1 MKSSFPAKSKP
12 ELLAPAGDWECARA
26 AVENG
31 ADAIYFGVDRFN
43 ARMRAKNFTLAELP
57 ELMAW
62 LHERGVHGYIT
73 FNTLIFTEELP
84 RAEEALR
91 SIIAAGADAVIVQD
105 AGIMRMIRQ
114 ISPDFPINA
123 STQMSITS
131 AEGIL
136 FAKKMGAYVTALG
149 RECSIREIEMIQ
161 QERMSRNTKDEKNI
175 FPLEVFI
182 HGALCVSCSGQ
193 CLASQALGGRS
204 ANRGECA
211 QPCRLPYQLIL
222 NGNELPLG
230 AKKFLLSPKDLLGL
244 EMIPDLIH
252 AGVTIFKI
260 EGRLK
265 SPEYVSSIS
274 RVYRQAIDT
283 AWDILSRNDFEPMAC
298 RETLA
303 KMLKEKRYELEMTFS
318 RGLGTGWMKGI
329 DQQNLCHARF
339 SGNKGFRIGKVTG
352 VQRGSVCIRTQ
363 EPVQPGD
370 GIAFA
375 NPETEETVQ
384 GGRVYHVEQKRDII
398 LVEFSRQTFDPKKIR
413 IGDIVYKTNDP
424 TLDRQ
429 LKQSYTSAKPLY
441 RRPIQAIVEGSVGTA
456 LKITF
461 LDEQGHRAEAVSS
474 MPLQEAHSQPLSA
487 EKLRDQLNRLGDT
500 PFQLGELTFKVNG
513 NCMIAVS
520 ELNRLRRELCEKL
533 IQLRRKPI
541 VWKIT
546 SEKDICKTIL
556 IPRKTHLATEE
567 PVLSVLIRKEDQL
580 DAVLQSGIRE
590 IYCDFENPALY
601 KKAVEKVHSFKDE
614 NTASPTLFAAPPRI
628 CRPGEH
634 DLLER
639 ILFSKADGFL
649 IRNYDHLA
657 FFKGKLC
664 RGDSTFNITNPVSA
678 NHYLRNCGLR
688 TLTLSNDLGMK
699 QIASMFQYADPEYF
713 ELILH
718 QHIPMFHTAFC
729 LFCAYLTKEAGFPKC
744 GMPCEHNILKIKDR
758 AGIEHPILADAGCR
772 NTIFNGRI
780 QTVCEYYEELHSIGL
795 RRFRIE
801 FVQETPEEILFILSL
816 YKQLIKKEISG
827 SQTWDHLRSRAF
839 SLTRGSF

>member
-1 MKSSFPAKSKP
+1 LKSSFPSPSKP

-73 FNTLIFTEELP
+73 FNTLVFTEELQS
-84 RAEEALR
+84 AEEALR
-91 SIIAAGADAVIVQD
+91 RIIAAGADAVIVQD

-136 FAKKMGAYVTALG
+136 FAEKMGAYVTALG
-149 RECSIREIEMIQ
+149 RECSVQEIQKIQ
-161 QERMSRNTKDEKNI
+161 QERISRSSDRKQHI

-211 QPCRLPYQLIL
+211 QPCRLPYQLML
-222 NGNELPLG
+222 NGKELPLG
-230 AKKFLLSPKDLLGL
+230 VRKFLLSPKDLLGL
-244 EMIPDLIH
+244 EMIPDLIQ

-265 SPEYVSSIS
+265 SPEYVSSVS
-274 RVYRQAIDT
+274 RIYRQAIDA
-283 AWDILSRNDFEPMAC
+283 AWDILSRNSFDPMTC
-298 RETLA
+298 RKTLA
-303 KMLKEKRYELEMTFS
+303 GILREKRYELEMTFS

-329 DQQNLCHARF
+329 DQQNLCHARY
-339 SGNKGFRIGKVTG
+339 SGNKGFRIGKVTKI
-352 VQRGSVCIRTQ
+352 QRGSVYVRTQ
-363 EPVQPGD
+363 EPVHPGD

-384 GGRVYHVEQKRDII
+384 GGRVYQMDQKGDTV
-398 LVEFSRQTFDPKKIR
+398 LLEFSRQTFDPQKVR
-413 IGDIVYKTNDP
+413 VGDIVYKTNDP
-424 TLDRQ
+424 ALDRQ
-429 LKQSYTSAKPLY
+429 LQQSYTTTKPLY
-441 RRPIQAIVEGSVGTA
+441 RRPIQAIAEGSIGTM

-461 LDEQGHRAEAVSS
+461 WDEQGHSAEAFSS

-487 EKLRDQLNRLGDT
+487 EKLREQLNRLGDT
-500 PFQLGELTFKVNG
+500 PFRLEQLTFKVNG
-513 NCMIAVS
+513 SCMIAVS
-520 ELNRLRRELCEKL
+520 ELNRLRRELCDKL

-541 VWKIT
+541 AWEIAVG
-546 SEKDICKTIL
+546 KDICKTIL
-556 IPRKTHLATEE
+556 IPRKTHSSTEE

-580 DAVLQSGIRE
+580 NAVLQSGIRE
-590 IYCDFENPALY
+590 IYCDFDDPALY
-601 KKAVEKVHSFKDE
+601 KKAVEKAHSFKSE
-614 NTASPTLFAAPPRI
+614 NTTSPTLFAAPPRI

-639 ILFSKADGFL
+639 ILCSGADGFL

-678 NHYLRNCGLR
+678 NHYLRDCGLR

-699 QIASMFQYADPEYF
+699 QITSMFQYADPECF

-729 LFCAYLTKEAGFPKC
+729 LFCAYLTKEPGFPGC
-744 GMPCEHNILKIKDR
+744 GMPCGRNILKIKDR
-758 AGIEHPILADAGCR
+758 TGIEHPILTDAGCR

-780 QTVCEYYEELHSIGL
+780 QTVCEYYEELRSIGL

-801 FVQETPEEILFILSL
+801 FVQESPEDIIFILSL
-816 YKQLIKKEISG
+816 YKRLIKNEISG
-827 SQTWDHLRSRAF
+827 SQIWDHLRSRSF
-839 SLTRGSF
+839 QLTRGSF

>member
-1 MKSSFPAKSKP
+1 M
-12 ELLAPAGDWECARA
+12 LAPAGDWECAHA

-73 FNTLIFTEELP
+73 FNTLVFTEELQS
-84 RAEEALR
+84 AEEALR

-105 AGIMRMIRQ
+105 VGIMRMIRQ

-136 FAKKMGAYVTALG
+136 FAEKMGAYVTALG
-149 RECSIREIEMIQ
+149 RECSIQEIQRIQ
-161 QERMSRNTKDEKNI
+161 QERISQSTGSQQNI

-222 NGNELPLG
+222 NGKELPLG
-230 AKKFLLSPKDLLGL
+230 ARKFLLSPKDLLGL
-244 EMIPDLIH
+244 EMIPDLIQ
-252 AGVTIFKI
+252 AGVSIFKI

-265 SPEYVSSIS
+265 SPEYVSSVS
-274 RVYRQAIDT
+274 RIYRQAIDA
-283 AWDILSRNDFEPMAC
+283 AWDILSRNNFEPAVC
-298 RETLA
+298 RKTLA
-303 KMLKEKRYELEMTFS
+303 GILKEKRYELEMTFS

-329 DQQNLCHARF
+329 DQQSLCHARY
-339 SGNKGFRIGKVTG
+339 SGNKGFHIGKVTKI
-352 VQRGSVCIRTQ
+352 QRRSVYVRTQ
-363 EPVQPGD
+363 EPVHPGD
-370 GIAFA
+370 GIAFT

-384 GGRVYHVEQKRDII
+384 GGRVYQVDQKGDTV
-398 LVEFSRQTFDPKKIR
+398 LLEFSRQTFDPQKVR
-413 IGDIVYKTNDP
+413 VGDIVYKTNDP
-424 TLDRQ
+424 ALDRQ
-429 LKQSYTSAKPLY
+429 LQQSYTTTKPLY
-441 RRPIQAIVEGSVGTA
+441 RRPIQAIAEGSIGTV

-461 LDEQGHRAEAVSS
+461 WDEQGHSAEAVSS

-500 PFQLGELTFKVNG
+500 PFRLEQLIFKVNG

-541 VWKIT
+541 AWKIAT
-546 SEKDICKTIL
+546 GKDICKTIL
-556 IPRKTHLATEE
+556 IPRETHSSTEE

-590 IYCDFENPALY
+590 IYCDFDDPVLY
-601 KKAVEKVHSFKDE
+601 KKAVEKARSFKSE
-614 NTASPTLFAAPPRI
+614 NTTSPTLFAAPPRI

-634 DLLER
+634 ELLEQ
-639 ILFSKADGFL
+639 ILHSGADGFL

-678 NHYLRNCGLR
+678 DHYLHNCGLR
-688 TLTLSNDLGMK
+688 ILTLSNDLGMK
-699 QIASMFQYADPEYF
+699 QIVSMFQYADPECF

-729 LFCAYLTKEAGFPKC
+729 LFCAYLTKEPGFPKC

-758 AGIEHPILADAGCR
+758 TGIEHPILTDAGCR

-780 QTVCEYYEELHSIGL
+780 QTVCEYYKELRSIGV

-801 FVQETPEEILFILSL
+801 FVQESSENIIFILSL
-816 YKQLIKKEISG
+816 YKQLMRNEISG
-827 SQTWDHLRSRAF
+827 SQIWDHLRSRSF
-839 SLTRGSF
+839 QLTRGSF

>member
-1 MKSSFPAKSKP
+1 M
-12 ELLAPAGDWECARA
+12 LAPAGDWECAHA

-73 FNTLIFTEELP
+73 FNTLVFTEELQS
-84 RAEEALR
+84 AEEALR

-105 AGIMRMIRQ
+105 VGIMRMIRQ

-136 FAKKMGAYVTALG
+136 FAEKMGAYVTALG
-149 RECSIREIEMIQ
+149 RECSIQEIQRIQ
-161 QERMSRNTKDEKNI
+161 QERISQSTGSQQNI

-222 NGNELPLG
+222 NGKELPLG
-230 AKKFLLSPKDLLGL
+230 ARKFLLSPKDLLGL
-244 EMIPDLIH
+244 EMIPDLIQ
-252 AGVTIFKI
+252 AGVSIFKI

-265 SPEYVSSIS
+265 SPEYVSSVS
-274 RVYRQAIDT
+274 RIYRQAIDA
-283 AWDILSRNDFEPMAC
+283 AWDTLSHNNFDPMTC
-298 RETLA
+298 RETLVGI
-303 KMLKEKRYELEMTFS
+303 LKEKRYELEMTFS

-329 DQQNLCHARF
+329 DQQSLCHARY
-339 SGNKGFRIGKVTG
+339 SGNKGFRIGKVTKI
-352 VQRGSVCIRTQ
+352 QHRSVYIRTQ
-363 EPVQPGD
+363 EPVHPGD
-370 GIAFA
+370 GIAFT

-384 GGRVYHVEQKRDII
+384 GGRVYQVDQKGDTV
-398 LVEFSRQTFDPKKIR
+398 LLEFSRQTFDFQKVR
-413 IGDIVYKTNDP
+413 VGDIVYKTNDP
-424 TLDRQ
+424 ALDRQ
-429 LKQSYTSAKPLY
+429 LQQSYTTTKPLY
-441 RRPIQAIVEGSVGTA
+441 RRPIQAIAEGSIGTV

-461 LDEQGHRAEAVSS
+461 WDEQGHSAEAVSS

-500 PFQLGELTFKVNG
+500 PFRLEQLIFKVNG

-541 VWKIT
+541 AWKIAT
-546 SEKDICKTIL
+546 GKDICKTIL
-556 IPRKTHLATEE
+556 IPRKTHSSTEE

-590 IYCDFENPALY
+590 IYCDFDDPVLY
-601 KKAVEKVHSFKDE
+601 KKAVEKARSFKSE
-614 NTASPTLFAAPPRI
+614 NTTSPTLFAAPPRI

-634 DLLER
+634 ELLEQ
-639 ILFSKADGFL
+639 ILHSGADGFL

-678 NHYLRNCGLR
+678 DHYLHNCGLR
-688 TLTLSNDLGMK
+688 ILTLSNDLGMK
-699 QIASMFQYADPEYF
+699 QIVSMFQYADPECF

-729 LFCAYLTKEAGFPKC
+729 LFCAYLTKEPGFPKC

-758 AGIEHPILADAGCR
+758 TGIEHPILTDAGCR

-780 QTVCEYYEELHSIGL
+780 QTVCEYYKELRSTGL

-801 FVQETPEEILFILSL
+801 FVQESPENIIFILSL
-816 YKQLIKKEISG
+816 YKQLMRNEISG
-827 SQTWDHLRSRAF
+827 SQIWDHLRSRSF
-839 SLTRGSF
+839 QLTRGSF

>member
-1 MKSSFPAKSKP
+1 MKSSFPSPAKP
-12 ELLAPAGDWECARA
+12 ELLAPAGDWECAHA

-57 ELMAW
+57 ELMSW
-62 LHERGVHGYIT
+62 LHERGVHAYIT
-73 FNTLIFTEELP
+73 FNTLIFTEELQS
-84 RAEEALR
+84 AEEALR

-136 FAKKMGAYVTALG
+136 FAEKMGAYVTALG
-149 RECSIREIEMIQ
+149 RECSIQEIQRIQ
-161 QERMSRNTKDEKNI
+161 QERISQSTGSQQNI

-222 NGNELPLG
+222 NGKELPLG
-230 AKKFLLSPKDLLGL
+230 ARKFLLSPKDLLGL
-244 EMIPDLIH
+244 EMIPDLIQ
-252 AGVTIFKI
+252 AGVTVFKI

-265 SPEYVSSIS
+265 SPEYVSSVS
-274 RVYRQAIDT
+274 RVYRQAIDA
-283 AWDILSRNDFEPMAC
+283 AWDILSRNNFEPAVC

-303 KMLKEKRYELEMTFS
+303 GILREKRYELEMTFS

-329 DQQNLCHARF
+329 DQQNLCHARY
-339 SGNKGFRIGKVTG
+339 SGNKGFRIGKVTKI
-352 VQRGSVCIRTQ
+352 QRRSVYIRTQ
-363 EPVQPGD
+363 EPIHPGD

-384 GGRVYHVEQKRDII
+384 GGRVYQMDQKGDTV
-398 LVEFSRQTFDPKKIR
+398 LLEFSRQTFDPQKVR
-413 IGDIVYKTNDP
+413 VGDIVYKTNDP
-424 TLDRQ
+424 ALDRQ
-429 LKQSYTSAKPLY
+429 LQQSYTTTKPLY
-441 RRPIQAIVEGSVGTA
+441 RRPIQAIAEGSIGTV

-461 LDEQGHRAEAVSS
+461 WDEQGHSAEAVSS

-500 PFQLGELTFKVNG
+500 PFRLEQLTFKVNG
-513 NCMIAVS
+513 SCMIAVS
-520 ELNRLRRELCEKL
+520 ELNRLRRELCDKL

-541 VWKIT
+541 AWKIAAG
-546 SEKDICKTIL
+546 KDICKTIL
-556 IPRKTHLATEE
+556 IPRKTHFSTEE

-590 IYCDFENPALY
+590 IYCDFDDPPLY
-601 KKAVEKVHSFKDE
+601 KKTVEKAHSFKSE
-614 NTASPTLFAAPPRI
+614 NTTSPTLFAAPPRV

-639 ILFSKADGFL
+639 ILCSGADGFL

-678 NHYLRNCGLR
+678 NHYLCDCGLR

-699 QIASMFQYADPEYF
+699 QITSMFQYADPECF

-729 LFCAYLTKEAGFPKC
+729 LFCAYLTKEPGFPKC
-744 GMPCEHNILKIKDR
+744 GMPCERNILKIKDR
-758 AGIEHPILADAGCR
+758 TGIEHPILTDAGCR

-780 QTVCEYYEELHSIGL
+780 QTVCEYYEELRSIGL

-801 FVQETPEEILFILSL
+801 FVQESAEDIIFILSL
-816 YKQLIKKEISG
+816 YKRLIKNEISG
-827 SQTWDHLRSRAF
+827 SLIWDHLRSRSF
-839 SLTRGSF
+839 QLTRGSF

>member
-1 MKSSFPAKSKP
+1 M
-12 ELLAPAGDWECARA
+12 LAPAGDWECAHA

-73 FNTLIFTEELP
+73 FNTLVFTEELQS
-84 RAEEALR
+84 AEEALR

-105 AGIMRMIRQ
+105 VGIMRMIRQ

-136 FAKKMGAYVTALG
+136 FAEKMGAYVTALG
-149 RECSIREIEMIQ
+149 RECSIQEIQRIQ
-161 QERMSRNTKDEKNI
+161 QERISQSTGSQQNI

-222 NGNELPLG
+222 NGKELPLG
-230 AKKFLLSPKDLLGL
+230 ARKFLLSPKDLLGL
-244 EMIPDLIH
+244 EMIPDLIQ
-252 AGVTIFKI
+252 AGVSIFKI

-265 SPEYVSSIS
+265 SPEYVSSVS
-274 RVYRQAIDT
+274 RIYRQAIDA
-283 AWDILSRNDFEPMAC
+283 AWDTLSHNNFEPAVC
-298 RETLA
+298 RKTLA
-303 KMLKEKRYELEMTFS
+303 GILKEKRYELEMTFS

-329 DQQNLCHARF
+329 DQQSLCHARY
-339 SGNKGFRIGKVTG
+339 SGNKGFHIGKVTKI
-352 VQRGSVCIRTQ
+352 QRRSVYVRTQ
-363 EPVQPGD
+363 EPVHPGD

-384 GGRVYHVEQKRDII
+384 GGRVYQVDQKGDTV
-398 LVEFSRQTFDPKKIR
+398 LLEFSRQTFDPQKVR
-413 IGDIVYKTNDP
+413 VGDIVYKTNDP
-424 TLDRQ
+424 ALDRQ
-429 LKQSYTSAKPLY
+429 LQQSYTTTKPLY
-441 RRPIQAIVEGSVGTA
+441 RRPIQAIAEGSIGTV

-461 LDEQGHRAEAVSS
+461 WDEQGHSAEAVSS

-500 PFQLGELTFKVNG
+500 PFRLEQLTFKVNG
-513 NCMIAVS
+513 SCMIAVS

-541 VWKIT
+541 AWKIAT
-546 SEKDICKTIL
+546 GKDICKTIL
-556 IPRKTHLATEE
+556 IPRKTHSSTEE

-590 IYCDFENPALY
+590 IYCDFDDPALY
-601 KKAVEKVHSFKDE
+601 KKAVEKARSFKSE
-614 NTASPTLFAAPPRI
+614 NTTSPTLFAAPPRI

-634 DLLER
+634 ELLEQ
-639 ILFSKADGFL
+639 ILHSGADGFL

-678 NHYLRNCGLR
+678 DHYLHNCGLR
-688 TLTLSNDLGMK
+688 ILTLSNDLGMK
-699 QIASMFQYADPEYF
+699 QIVSMFQYADPECF

-729 LFCAYLTKEAGFPKC
+729 LFCAYLTKEPGFPKC

-758 AGIEHPILADAGCR
+758 TGIEHPILTDAGCR

-780 QTVCEYYEELHSIGL
+780 QTVCEYYKELRSIGL

-801 FVQETPEEILFILSL
+801 FVQESPENIIFILSL
-816 YKQLIKKEISG
+816 YKQLMRNEISG
-827 SQTWDHLRSRAF
+827 SQIWDHLRSRSF
-839 SLTRGSF
+839 QLTRGSF